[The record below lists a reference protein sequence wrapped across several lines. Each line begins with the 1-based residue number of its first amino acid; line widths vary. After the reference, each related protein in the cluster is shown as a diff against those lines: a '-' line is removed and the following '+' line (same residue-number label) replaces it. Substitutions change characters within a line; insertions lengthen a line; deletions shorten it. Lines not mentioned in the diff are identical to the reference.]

1 MTDLDQTSERHPLLS
16 VLLTLLVMAIGFV
29 VIGPMI
35 GLLLALPFY
44 DGPMTGLIDQIN
56 SPVGHPELKIPLFIL
71 QGAATFFGLIVGP
84 AVYLLSEGKS
94 PAAHFR
100 GKNIS
105 VVSIG
110 LAFLITLVFMGV
122 NSIFIE
128 WNSGITFPAGFED
141 WARSY
146 EDRNAELTRFLTEF
160 DSTAQLIVAIV
171 VIAVFPAIGE
181 EFVFRGILQKRFT
194 SLTGNI
200 HVAIWISAALFS
212 AIHLQFYGFVPRM
225 LLGALFG
232 YLYFWSGNLWTA
244 IAAHFMNNAASV
256 LALYAYQQ
264 GKFEYDI
271 DKPEAMPVYA
281 IAVSFVLT
289 AALMYYFY
297 RHHQQINPTPSQRDR
312 GNSEI

>member
-16 VLLTLLVMAIGFV
+16 VLLTLFVVAIGFV
-29 VIGPMI
+29 AIGPMI
-35 GLLLALPFY
+35 GLLIALPFY
-44 DGPMTGLIDQIN
+44 DGPITELTNLIN
-56 SPVGHPELKIPLFIL
+56 SPAGHPELKIPLFIL
-71 QGAATFFGLIVGP
+71 QGAATFFGLIVCP

-94 PAAHFR
+94 PAALLQ

-105 VVSIG
+105 VISIG

-128 WNSGITFPAGFED
+128 WNSGIAFPDAFET

-146 EDRNAELTRFLTEF
+146 EDRAAKLTTFLTEF
-160 DSTAQLIVAIV
+160 DSVAQLIVAII
-171 VIAVFPAIGE
+171 VIAIIPAIGE
-181 EFVFRGILQKRFT
+181 EFVFRGILQNRFH
-194 SLTGNI
+194 SLTGNV

-232 YLYFWSGNLWTA
+232 YLYLWSGSLWIA

-264 GKFEYDI
+264 GKLEYDI

-281 IAVSFVLT
+281 IAISFFLT

-297 RHHQQINPTPSQRDR
+297 RHQQQINPTSSQRDR